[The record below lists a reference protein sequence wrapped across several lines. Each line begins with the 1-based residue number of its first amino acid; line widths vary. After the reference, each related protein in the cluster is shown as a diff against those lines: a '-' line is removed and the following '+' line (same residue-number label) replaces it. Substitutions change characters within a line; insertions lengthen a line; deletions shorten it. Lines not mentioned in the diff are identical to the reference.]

1 MTNLPA
7 LNKTAVTAAPILP
20 ILAERWSPRSFDEN
34 YVLTEHEVL
43 SILEAARWAPSANN
57 AQPWRFSVLHRG
69 SDLFNTV
76 VEQGLTGWNQAWA
89 PKASALIILSVKFE
103 NADGAE
109 NQWVNYDAGLAAAN
123 LTAQATELGLSVH
136 TMAGIIPAAL
146 HEVLGLA
153 EDTKALVALA
163 VGKLAP
169 ADKLEG
175 VLLEREVATRTR
187 LSLDEI
193 VLHGKP

>member
-7 LNKTAVTAAPILP
+7 INKTAVTAAPILP

-69 SDLFNTV
+69 SDLFNTA

-89 PKASALIILSVKFE
+89 PKASALIILSVVFKNAEGKE
-103 NADGAE
+103 NP
-109 NQWVNYDAGLAAAN
+109 WVNYDAGLAAAN

-136 TMAGIIPAAL
+136 TMAGIIPDAL
-146 HEVLGLA
+146 HQVLGLND
-153 EDTKALVALA
+153 DTRALVALA

-169 ADKLEG
+169 AEQLEG
-175 VLLEREVATRTR
+175 VLLEREVAARTR
-187 LSLDEI
+187 LTLDEI

>member
-7 LNKTAVTAAPILP
+7 INKTAVTAAPILP

-69 SDLFNTV
+69 SDLFNTA

-89 PKASALIILSVKFE
+89 PKASALIVLSVVFK
-103 NADGAE
+103 NAEGKE

-136 TMAGIIPAAL
+136 TMAGIIPDAL
-146 HEVLGLA
+146 HQVLGLGD
-153 EDTKALVALA
+153 DTRALVALA

-169 ADKLEG
+169 ADQLEG
-175 VLLEREVATRTR
+175 VLLEREVAARTR
-187 LSLDEI
+187 LTLDEI

>member
-1 MTNLPA
+1 MTNPPA
-7 LNKTAVTAAPILP
+7 INKTAVTAAPILP

-89 PKASALIILSVKFE
+89 PKASALIVLSVVFK
-103 NADGAE
+103 NAEGKE

-136 TMAGIIPAAL
+136 TMAGIIPDAL
-146 HEVLGLA
+146 HQVLGLGD
-153 EDTKALVALA
+153 DTRALVALA

-169 ADKLEG
+169 AEQLEG
-175 VLLEREVATRTR
+175 VLLEREVAARTR
-187 LSLDEI
+187 LTLDEI